1 MFFISHRGNI
11 DENFKSNKI
20 PGDNHPTKEFN
31 IIIAK
36 ELKKL
41 II

>member
-41 II
+41 IF